1 MPITSFLGLKIA
13 HCVQREYICSLVL
26 LAVDEKCKIYAPS
39 SYSLSTLFLMRRICK
54 WVHHVEM
61 GVPKQIPHPRILISS
76 MIASSLD
83 SNMAAAASILW
94 LVAKKIYLSFTSI
107 TVWHSNPLKNI
118 HNLTYNLLT
127 GQRNHTTGFLL
138 KKINFMDGCEKK
150 LSELHFYYVLTF
162 QPS

>member
-76 MIASSLD
+76 MIASSRN
-83 SNMAAAASILW
+83 SNMAAAATSILW
-94 LVAKKIYLSFTSI
+94 LVGLVAKKGASSASTIDGGCCAVSKKK
-107 TVWHSNPLKNI
+107 SNHIP
-118 HNLTYNLLT
+118 
-127 GQRNHTTGFLL
+127 
-138 KKINFMDGCEKK
+138 NFC
-150 LSELHFYYVLTF
+150 
-162 QPS
+162 P